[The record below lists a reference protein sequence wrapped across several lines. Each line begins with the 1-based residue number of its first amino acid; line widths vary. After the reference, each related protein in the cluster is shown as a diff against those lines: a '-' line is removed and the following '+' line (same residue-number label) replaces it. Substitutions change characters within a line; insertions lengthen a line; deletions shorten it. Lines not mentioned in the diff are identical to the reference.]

1 VDVESV
7 DVCVEGMSEAL
18 SRASTLMVEL
28 RDQHRFKFLRLDDYH
43 VQELVAMSL
52 LEDLVTKD
60 VDSEGRTLLEVY
72 TAKPLRGRTRS
83 GSADSAGEESRARE
97 GARTKKTKQKRKQKL
112 ANPALNS
119 AFAVKYLW
127 ARLFPPRPPL
137 FTHVC
142 MYVWTCGRMDLWLTL
157 ASLVQR

>member
-1 VDVESV
+1 MDVESV

-97 GARTKKTKQKRKQKL
+97 GARTKKTKQKL

-142 MYVWTCGRMDLWLTL
+142 MCGRVDVWTYGLH
-157 ASLVQR
+157 